1 MKRNYIA
8 YILLTVSLMW
18 SCSEVK
24 DWQDEKDNIPPKS
37 VTDVVVENING
48 GAIITYKLPDD
59 PDLLAVKAVYYYKK
73 GEDLKEA
80 YSSAFNNTISLEGFP
95 DVNERTVQLLSLIHI

>member
-37 VTDVVVENING
+37 VTDVVVC
-48 GAIITYKLPDD
+48 
-59 PDLLAVKAVYYYKK
+59 LLYTSPSPR
-73 GEDLKEA
+73 D
-80 YSSAFNNTISLEGFP
+80 
-95 DVNERTVQLLSLIHI
+95 